1 MNLQTAPEFSYVC
14 GRFVQASSPALL
26 LAQFGAIEV
35 VTDLADPDYN
45 VTPRREVTVILNTPA
60 GERVIDRLR
69 WGLVPRW
76 AKDKAIGDRLINA
89 RSETVKEKPSF
100 KSAYASRRCI
110 IPVDGFYEWRAID
123 GQRSKQPVFIHANT
137 GQPIAVAG
145 IWESWRDPT
154 DNSEA
159 SAPLRTCAILTTEAN
174 STIEPIHNRM
184 PVILDE
190 EVWDAWLDAST
201 AMDQLD
207 ALLAPA
213 PDDVVAWHEVS
224 TAVNNTRNNDSSL
237 MLPLE
242 ASEKSSETLF

>member
-1 MNLQTAPEFSYVC
+1 
-14 GRFVQASSPALL
+14 
-26 LAQFGAIEV
+26 
-35 VTDLADPDYN
+35 
-45 VTPRREVTVILNTPA
+45 
-60 GERVIDRLR
+60 
-69 WGLVPRW
+69 
-76 AKDKAIGDRLINA
+76 
-89 RSETVKEKPSF
+89 
-100 KSAYASRRCI
+100 
-110 IPVDGFYEWRAID
+110 
-123 GQRSKQPVFIHANT
+123 
-137 GQPIAVAG
+137 
-145 IWESWRDPT
+145 
-154 DNSEA
+154 
-159 SAPLRTCAILTTEAN
+159 
-174 STIEPIHNRM
+174 M

>member
-1 MNLQTAPEFSYVC
+1 MC

-45 VTPRREVTVILNTPA
+45 VTPRREVTVVLNTVE

-89 RSETVKEKPSF
+89 RSETVREKPSF

-123 GQRSKQPVFIHANT
+123 GQRTKPPVFIHANT

-145 IWESWRDPT
+145 IWESWRDPA
-154 DNSEA
+154 DGNDA
-159 SAPLRTCAILTTEAN
+159 IAPLRTCAILTTEAN
-174 STIEPIHNRM
+174 AMIEPIHNRM

-190 EVWDAWLDAST
+190 QDWDAWLDAST
-201 AMDQLD
+201 AMDELD

-242 ASEKSSETLF
+242 ASEDSSETLF

>member
-1 MNLQTAPEFSYVC
+1 MC

-45 VTPRREVTVILNTPA
+45 VTPRREVTVVLNTVE

-89 RSETVKEKPSF
+89 RSETVREKPSF

-123 GQRSKQPVFIHANT
+123 GQRTKPPVFIHANT

-145 IWESWRDPT
+145 IWESWRDPA
-154 DNSEA
+154 DGNDA
-159 SAPLRTCAILTTEAN
+159 IAPLRTCAILTTEAN
-174 STIEPIHNRM
+174 AMIEPIHNRM

-190 EVWDAWLDAST
+190 QDWDAWLDAST
-201 AMDQLD
+201 AMDELD

-213 PDDVVAWHEVS
+213 TDDVVAWHEVS

-242 ASEKSSETLF
+242 ASEDSSETLF